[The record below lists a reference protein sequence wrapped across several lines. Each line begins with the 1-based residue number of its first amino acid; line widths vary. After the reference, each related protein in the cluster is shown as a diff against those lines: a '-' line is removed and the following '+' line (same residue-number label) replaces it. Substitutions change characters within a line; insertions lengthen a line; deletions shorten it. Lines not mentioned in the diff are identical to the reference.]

1 LDYQDYKSIE
11 VSIVNSLFWNIACT
25 MWTFNISILEVAL
38 RTVIIY
44 AVVLVGIR
52 LTGKREVG
60 QMATYELVLILL
72 LANAV
77 QNAMTGPD
85 TSLAGGVVGA
95 CTLLIANAIVTRAS
109 SRSSKL
115 RATLEGTPTVL
126 ILKGKVIKKNMEKE
140 HIANE
145 ELEQA
150 LREHGISTSEDV
162 GIAVL
167 EVDGSISVLKK
178 DELPSVVRPHHHI
191 RFVVKSKT

>member
-1 LDYQDYKSIE
+1 
-11 VSIVNSLFWNIACT
+11 
-25 MWTFNISILEVAL
+25 MWTFNISLLEVAL
-38 RTVIIY
+38 RTVIVY
-44 AVVLVGIR
+44 AIVLAGIR

-60 QMATYELVLILL
+60 QMASFELVLILL

-85 TSLAGGVVGA
+85 TSLTGGVVGA
-95 CTLLIANAIVTRAS
+95 CTLLVTNAIVTRVS
-109 SRSSKL
+109 SRSRKL
-115 RATLEGTPTVL
+115 RTALEGTPTVL
-126 ILKGKVIKKNMEKE
+126 IHRGVVVKKNMEKE

-150 LREHGISTSEDV
+150 LREHGISKFTDV

-178 DELPSVVRPHHHI
+178 DELPSAVRPHHHI
-191 RFVVKSKT
+191 RFIVKNKS